1 MDLQLGNSGS
11 ALLHGKP
18 GGGLTDTLISTNFIP
33 FQVQIRSRIQP
44 RWCLGPLPLPPCAAR
59 GRCSGPPF
67 RQGLPFAGLTN
78 EQFSRLMPLN
88 RPELALMGIS
98 SIFSRSNSSISAAIH
113 PFINDSTWE
122 RSGCASDHSTRNAR
136 IGSTLTARL
145 AGTTLAIRATTVT
158 PTAANKYV
166 AASSG

>member
-1 MDLQLGNSGS
+1 LDLQLGNSGS

-18 GGGLTDTLISTNFIP
+18 GGGLMHILISTNLIP
-33 FQVQIRSRIQP
+33 FQVQTGSRIQP
-44 RWCLGPLPLPPCAAR
+44 RCCLGPLPLPPRAAR

-67 RQGLPFAGLTN
+67 RQGPPSAGLTN
-78 EQFSRLMPLN
+78 GQFSLLMPLN
-88 RPELALMGIS
+88 RPELAPMGTS
-98 SIFSRSNSSISAAIH
+98 SIFSRSNSSMSAAIH
-113 PFINDSTWE
+113 PFIVDSTWE

-145 AGTTLAIRATTVT
+145 AGTTLATRATAVT